1 MLCLRCACIAPKLL
15 RHTAPPRL
23 PCSASKAALILM
35 CAIASLDF
43 GCKSDPGNQIGVA
56 NLGDSGLRLKITK
69 DGTLPSQD
77 IPSRA
82 GR

>member
-1 MLCLRCACIAPKLL
+1 
-15 RHTAPPRL
+15 
-23 PCSASKAALILM
+23 M